1 MHNEID
7 FLGEFGGLMCT
18 LIGLLAN
25 ELQGQT
31 KLSPRRTG
39 MDSPSIHTCLSLTE
53 HRSRIFA
60 VVVSMV
66 QDYDLAEDLFQ
77 ETISEILRS
86 ESTFDSS
93 RGFVSWSCGVARNV
107 VRQHWRRQQNAPTN
121 GVCDLL
127 SEFALVVEEA
137 DDDVWKRERRALR
150 SCFQQLP
157 HRMQKLLMF
166 RYGHN
171 VKGKAL
177 ADAVDIRLGSIRT
190 TLARLR
196 KQLRSCI
203 RSRSLDL
210 PTNEA

>member
-1 MHNEID
+1 
-7 FLGEFGGLMCT
+7 
-18 LIGLLAN
+18 
-25 ELQGQT
+25 
-31 KLSPRRTG
+31 
-39 MDSPSIHTCLSLTE
+39 MDSRSIHACLSLTE

-66 QDYDLAEDLFQ
+66 QDYDLAEELFQ

-93 RGFVSWSCGVARNV
+93 RGFVSWSCGIARNV

-121 GVCDLL
+121 SVCEMLT
-127 SEFALVVEEA
+127 EFAAVVEEP
-137 DDDVWKRERRALR
+137 DDEVWRRERRALR

-157 HRMQKLLMF
+157 QRMQQLLMF

-171 VKGKAL
+171 IKGKAL
-177 ADAVDIRLGSIRT
+177 ADAADIRLGSIRT

-196 KQLRSCI
+196 KQMRECI
-203 RSRSLDL
+203 RLRSLDL
-210 PTNEA
+210 PTSEA